1 MSATCRRSAS
11 KGMPV
16 TRCLLP
22 SARND
27 HERTR
32 IVHEARDV
40 LNALERAGAVTAEEW
55 RALGRD
61 WLGRWP
67 LPECRH
73 NFRERDAKELITAF
87 FFARWPASP
96 QCSDGLPGEPL
107 LTSILVRRSK
117 VGRQQRFGANTGA
130 TFSRAPG
137 CSQHFTTR
145 RSRSELRTHTP
156 RRVWSG

>member
-61 WLGRWP
+61 WLGRCVAARMP
-67 LPECRH
+67 AQFSRQ
-73 NFRERDAKELITAF
+73 LIAAF

-107 LTSILVRRSK
+107 LSSILVRRSK
-117 VGRQQRFGANTGA
+117 VARLQRFGANTGA